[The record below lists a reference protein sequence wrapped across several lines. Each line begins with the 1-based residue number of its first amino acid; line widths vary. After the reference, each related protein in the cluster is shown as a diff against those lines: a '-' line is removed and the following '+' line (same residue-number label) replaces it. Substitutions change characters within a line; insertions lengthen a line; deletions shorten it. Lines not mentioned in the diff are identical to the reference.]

1 MGTVR
6 KFRHGG
12 ELRYLDIESLT
23 TTTGDLALRYAT
35 ACGATWDIVGIPVA
49 ELRPGDVVVCGPWRD
64 RSWLP
69 AWVQIEMVPDGQLDE
84 VTVKRTDDVLEPVLR
99 DFGLSVGLRTKAP
112 GPKSKLRERYLE
124 AVAVAASI
132 DEALPR
138 GVVLDSGGPGG
149 SSVPREVVTDRDRAL
164 EILTSLHGKPFA
176 FDFETNSLDP
186 SAVRRWGV
194 SFADAHMAYWFTD
207 VVSPS
212 ILPQFVELVRNGRHV
227 RGSNMKYEG
236 EVLYHLTKGTELETW
251 PTDWL
256 PWDTQV
262 TDFLLDPNA
271 FNHGLKYLTKRK
283 LGRDVLELN
292 DVGGPLGFWDQPYEM
307 QALYAAAGDARNS
320 YDLIEYDTPKLKE
333 QGLYDLY
340 VNIEQPITPVIAEM
354 EIQGMHLDRSVV
366 WEVANEFEQYM
377 EDIRVELRVLGFNG
391 NPNADDHIARYL
403 YGECGL
409 PVLVKTEKLGRGSVA
424 MDVLRSLYLMR
435 ESNPLVRK
443 HQRALQLFMEWSE
456 VEKAMNTF
464 IVPPLKQRGMRYLY
478 ANIKQ
483 TRAIT
488 GRLASEPNI
497 QNWPAHGR
505 RSRLREMVTPP
516 PGMAM
521 GLGDYSQ
528 IEPRL
533 GAHFSLD
540 PKLLADFRGGVD
552 VYASLGRTMGFPEAE
567 LTKHAPRRQNMKI
580 VFLAWLYETSP
591 MKIQEIALRQGT
603 WLPLAEATMY
613 HKGIT
618 QALPQYVRWRDGL
631 VQYAERARV
640 VEEPLFHRRRFV
652 YGLQAVDPATRAA
665 ARREVVNYPNQAGAG
680 CMIKGAMPAVQKLC
694 RQAGGSLWNQ
704 IHDEL
709 DWYVDEM
716 TPSQK
721 DDFEHAVTEAM
732 LWHEISVPLEVEYG
746 WGNNWAECK

>member
-1 MGTVR
+1 M
-6 KFRHGG
+6 
-12 ELRYLDIESLT
+12 RYLDLESIT
-23 TTTGDLALRYAT
+23 SAPEPLALRYAT
-35 ACGATWDIVGIPVA
+35 ACGATWDEVGLPVA
-49 ELRPGDVVVCGPWRD
+49 ALRPGDVVLIGPWRD

-69 AWVQIEMVPDGQLDE
+69 SWVQVEVIPDGQLDE
-84 VTVKRTDDVLEPVLR
+84 TPLKRTNDVLACVLR
-99 DFGLSVGLRTKAP
+99 DFGLSVGLRNKAP
-112 GPKSKLRERYLE
+112 GARSKDRARYLD
-124 AVAVAASI
+124 AVAVAATI

-138 GVVLDSGGPGG
+138 GVVVDSGGLGG
-149 SSVPREVVTDRDRAL
+149 SNAPFEVVTEHDRAL
-164 EILTSLHGKPFA
+164 EILASLHGRPFG
-176 FDFETNSLDP
+176 FDFETDSLNP
-186 SAVRRWGV
+186 AAVVRWGL
-194 SFADAHMAYWFTD
+194 SLADDKMAYWLTD
-207 VVSPS
+207 IVAPS
-212 ILPQFVELVRNGRHV
+212 VLPQIVGLVRTSTDLRA
-227 RGSNMKYEG
+227 SNVKYDAQ
-236 EVLYHLTKGTELETW
+236 VLYHLTKGTELEIW

-262 TDFLLDPNA
+262 TDWLLDPNA

-283 LGRDVLELN
+283 LGRDVLELD
-292 DVGGPLGFWDQPYEM
+292 DVGGPLAFWEQPYEV

-320 YDLIEYDTPKLKE
+320 YDLIEYDIPRLKE
-333 QGLYDLY
+333 ARLYDLY
-340 VNIEQPITPVIAEM
+340 VEVEQKITPVIAEM
-354 EIQGMHLDRSVV
+354 EIAGMHLDRRVV
-366 WEVANEFEQYM
+366 WEVANEFEQFM
-377 EDIRVELRVLGFNG
+377 QDILRELKDLGFPG
-391 NPNADDHIARYL
+391 NPNADEHIARYL
-403 YGECGL
+403 YQECGL
-409 PVLVKTEKLGRGSVA
+409 PVLVKTAKTGRGSVA

-435 ESNPLVRK
+435 ESNPAVRA
-443 HQRALQLFMEWSE
+443 HQRELALFMEWSE

-464 IVPPLKQRGMRYLY
+464 IVPPLRVRGMEYLY
-478 ANIKQ
+478 AQIKQ

-533 GAHFSLD
+533 GAHFSGD
-540 PKLLADFRGGVD
+540 AKLVGDFRSGVD
-552 VYASLGRTMGFPEAE
+552 VYASLGCTMGFPEEE

-618 QALPQYVRWRDGL
+618 AALPRYVSWRDET
-631 VQYAERARV
+631 VREAERTRMV
-640 VEEPLFHRRRFV
+640 REPLGGRRRFV
-652 YGLQAVDPATRAA
+652 YGLQAVDPAVRAA

-680 CMIKGAMPAVQKLC
+680 YMIKGAMPAVQKLC

-709 DWYVDEM
+709 DWYVGEM
-716 TPSQK
+716 TESQK
-721 DDFEHAVTEAM
+721 QEFEHEVTRAM
-732 LWHEISVPLEVEYG
+732 LWREIAVPLEVEYG
-746 WGNNWAECK
+746 WGSNWSLCK